1 MRSVMIDRRTED
13 IGIPASVLELIP
25 YRISDAIRR
34 LAPDIGGNL
43 CEEIRLR
50 YLRMSTLTLSNRGT
64 IPLGVYL
71 DREEIDSTVD
81 KLCGGSLYAHGDT
94 IKSGYIS
101 LPGGIR
107 AGVCGRAAS
116 EKGSVIGVSEINSV
130 NIRIPHAVRTD
141 PAVICGLLSTLEY
154 SKGVLIYSP
163 PGEGKTTLLRSVA
176 DELSRSDRR
185 GGIRVSVVDTREELE
200 FGLLSKDS
208 TADILSGY
216 PKATGIEIAL
226 RTLNARVII
235 CDEIGNEEEA
245 RAICEA
251 SNGGAALV
259 ASAHASDI
267 GGLMAKRG
275 IRMLHDSGVFGAYVG
290 LRRER
295 GTLKL
300 TVTMRDEV

>member
-1 MRSVMIDRRTED
+1 MIDRRD
-13 IGIPASVLELIP
+13 NGIGIPSSLLELMP

-34 LAPDIGGNL
+34 MTPSVAGDR

-50 YLRMSTLTLSNRGT
+50 LLKMSTLTLSRGGT
-64 IPLGVYL
+64 APLGVYL
-71 DREEIDSTVD
+71 DRGEMDMTVD

-94 IKSGYIS
+94 IKKGYIS

-107 AGVCGRAAS
+107 AGVCGRAAA
-116 EKGSVIGVSEINSV
+116 EKGSIIGVGEINSI
-130 NIRIPHAVRTD
+130 NIRIPHAVKTD
-141 PAVICGLLSTLEY
+141 PTPICDLLSSMDY

-176 DELSRSDRR
+176 AELSKVS
-185 GGIRVSVVDTREELE
+185 GGSGMRVSVVDTREELE
-200 FGLLSKDS
+200 FGLSGKNS

-216 PKATGIEIAL
+216 PKAAGIEIAL

-245 RAICEA
+245 RAILDA

-290 LRRER
+290 LRRQEGR
-295 GTLKL
+295 LKL
-300 TVTMRDEV
+300 TVTMRDEVGVC